1 MEELSQRKEAI
12 LKAVVIEHVRT
23 AEPVGSK
30 AIAEKYSIGIGPA
43 MIRHELADMSER
55 GYLEQPYTSAGRIP
69 SDIGYRYYVDRLVE
83 PVIPQEIQKSV
94 REALRGE
101 RGVNELLVETCRLLS
116 RLTHYVAAAF
126 ALREQATT
134 IRHVFLSGISSQK
147 VLLTVVYGAGIVEN
161 RIIDAT
167 PDTTLRDVHYV
178 SKVLE
183 SFLVNRPIR
192 AISRMSAP
200 HETSLKPSV
209 QQLLSRAWKS
219 IRALCSQLVS
229 GKIVR
234 EGATFLVSQPEFR
247 RDYDAF
253 QKVVA
258 ILEDEQILKEALD
271 EPTDE
276 PVAIRIGQENAVAD
290 LKHLAVITSKF
301 YIEEREAGTIGVIG
315 PTRMDYDSTIALVR
329 EAAKALSNAISNLL

>member
-12 LKAVVIEHVRT
+12 LKAVVVEHVKT

-30 AIAEKYSIGIGPA
+30 AIAERYSIGIGPA

-69 SDIGYRYYVDRLVE
+69 SDIGYRYYVNRLLE
-83 PVIPQEIQKSV
+83 PVLPAEAQRRV
-94 REALRGE
+94 REVLRGE
-101 RGVNELLVETCRLLS
+101 KGVNELLVETCSLLS
-116 RLTHYVAAAF
+116 RLTHYVAAAY
-126 ALREQATT
+126 ALREQSST
-134 IRHVFLSGISSQK
+134 IRYVFLSGISSQK
-147 VLLTVVYGAGIVEN
+147 VLITVVYGAGIVEN

-167 PDTTLRDVHYV
+167 SDTTLQDIHYV

-183 SFLVNRPIR
+183 KLLVNRTIR
-192 AISRMSAP
+192 AVSRMSAP
-200 HETSLKPSV
+200 QENSLKPSA
-209 QQLLSRAWKS
+209 QLLLSRAWKS

-234 EGATFLVSQPEFR
+234 EGATFLLSQPEFR

-253 QKVVA
+253 QKVIA
-258 ILEDEQILKEALD
+258 ILENEQMLKEAID
-271 EPTDE
+271 ESTEDS
-276 PVAIRIGQENAVAD
+276 VAVRIGEENELDA
-290 LKHLAVITSKF
+290 LKDLAVITSKF
-301 YIEEREAGTIGVIG
+301 YLEEQEAGTIAVIG

-329 EAAKALSNAISNLL
+329 EAAKALTSAISKLL